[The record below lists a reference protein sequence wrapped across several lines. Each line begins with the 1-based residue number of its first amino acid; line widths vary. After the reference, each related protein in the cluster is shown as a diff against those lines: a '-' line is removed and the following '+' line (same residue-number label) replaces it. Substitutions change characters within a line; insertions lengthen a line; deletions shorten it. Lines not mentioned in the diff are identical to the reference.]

1 VKSPCRSECEL
12 EGDVCT
18 GCGRTKEQIVRWSRY
33 TDEQREQIMEELGCV
48 PTQPQRFVSR
58 SWKDC

>member
-1 VKSPCRSECEL
+1 MKSPCRSECEL
-12 EGDVCT
+12 EGDICT

-48 PTQPQRFVSR
+48 PVRPQHFVSK
-58 SWKDC
+58 SWRT

>member
-1 VKSPCRSECEL
+1 MKSPCRSECKL
-12 EGDVCT
+12 EGDICT

-48 PTQPQRFVSR
+48 PVQPQRFVSR
-58 SWKDC
+58 NWRT

>member
-1 VKSPCRSECEL
+1 MKSPCRSECEL
-12 EGDVCT
+12 MGDRCT
-18 GCGRTKEQIVRWSRY
+18 GCGRTKEQIVMWRRY
-33 TDEQREQIMEELGCV
+33 TDAEREQIMEELGCV